1 MDKVISLN
9 IVNSQLLD
17 AGLLPY
23 IHFSQQGG
31 VIGSASDSD
40 WQLKSR
46 LNEVKA
52 QQCRILWLDG
62 QFCVEDLCGE
72 VFINQ
77 SSMPIGL
84 NSMASLNERDE
95 ITIGPYKIRV
105 SLGNEIERSSAM
117 TKQLSEMFDEL
128 QVSSDLTQTSVL
140 SVDSIPDV
148 KITVIDDPMQALDA
162 LEVQGKNKILSFS
175 SVDTGHKTEQ
185 SLIGSQILVSDKELT
200 MQADSEYTQDS
211 AIALKKHTYLDNFTM
226 DKNTLDLMESEL
238 HTDFDNH
245 SEPPIQ
251 AVGNHLTTG
260 PLFRGLGMQ
269 LGDVHDSEQMQAIS
283 VDLGTSLKA
292 AISGILSLHE
302 TANQGRY
309 QLMNK
314 NLQPIEDNPLR
325 LGLSYEDTI
334 KTLFDEDRSPV
345 HLSSAAAISESLKS
359 VEYHNQAVQ
368 TAIAE
373 ALDYI
378 LMAFSPEKLLKR
390 FNQYRK
396 SSDANLET
404 DDNWAWSMYEK
415 YYAELT
421 SNRQKGFEK
430 LFWEVFEQAYDRKL
444 RELQRDC

>member
-1 MDKVISLN
+1 M
-9 IVNSQLLD
+9 LD
-17 AGLLPY
+17 TGLLPY
-23 IHFSQQGG
+23 IRFTQQGG
-31 VIGSASDSD
+31 VIGSDPGSD
-40 WQLKSR
+40 WQLKNR

-52 QQCRILWLDG
+52 QQCRILWLDE

-72 VFINQ
+72 VFVNQ

-84 NSMASLNERDE
+84 NRMASLNENDE
-95 ITIGPYKIRV
+95 ISIGPYKVRI
-105 SLGNEIERSSAM
+105 SLGSENERSSAM
-117 TKQLSEMFDEL
+117 TKQLSEMFDEQTL
-128 QVSSDLTQTSVL
+128 SDLTQTSAL
-140 SVDSIPDV
+140 SAGSAPDV
-148 KITVIDDPMQALDA
+148 KLTAIDDPMQALDA
-162 LEVQGKNKILSFS
+162 LAQQGRNKVMSFTSDLEAEQETEV
-175 SVDTGHKTEQ
+175 
-185 SLIGSQILVSDKELT
+185 SLIDSQILSSDKELT

-226 DKNTLDLMESEL
+226 DEKTLDLLESEL
-238 HTDFDNH
+238 HTDLDNNSVSSIH
-245 SEPPIQ
+245 P
-251 AVGNHLTTG
+251 VGNHLTAG
-260 PLFRGLGMQ
+260 PLFRGLGVQ
-269 LGDVHDSEQMQAIS
+269 LGDVRNSEQMQAIS
-283 VDLGTSLKA
+283 VDLGTSLNA
-292 AISGILSLHE
+292 AISGILSLHD
-302 TANQGRY
+302 TASQGRY

-325 LGLSYEDTI
+325 LGLNYEDTI
-334 KTLFDEDRSPV
+334 KTLFDNDRSPV
-345 HLSSAAAISESLKS
+345 HLSPAAAISESLKS
-359 VEYHNQAVQ
+359 VEHHNQAVQ

-396 SSDANLET
+396 SSDASLET
-404 DDNWAWSMYEK
+404 GDKWAWSMYEK

>member
-9 IVNSQLLD
+9 IVNSQMLD

-23 IHFSQQGG
+23 IRFTKQGG
-31 VIGSASDSD
+31 VIGSSPGAD
-40 WQLKSR
+40 WQLKHR

-52 QQCRILWLDG
+52 QQCRILWLDE

-72 VFINQ
+72 VFVNQ

-84 NSMASLNERDE
+84 NRMASLNENDE
-95 ITIGPYKIRV
+95 ISIGPYKVRI
-105 SLGNEIERSSAM
+105 SLGSENERSSAM
-117 TKQLSEMFDEL
+117 TKQLSEMFDEQAL
-128 QVSSDLTQTSVL
+128 SDLTQTSAL
-140 SVDSIPDV
+140 SAGLVAEV
-148 KITVIDDPMQALDA
+148 KLAAIDDPMQALDA
-162 LEVQGKNKILSFS
+162 LEQQGRNKVLSFTS
-175 SVDTGHKTEQ
+175 LDPEQETEM
-185 SLIGSQILVSDKELT
+185 SLIDSQLLGSDKELT

-226 DKNTLDLMESEL
+226 DEKTLDLLESEL
-238 HTDFDNH
+238 HTDFDKNSVPSIH
-245 SEPPIQ
+245 P
-251 AVGNHLTTG
+251 VGNHLTAG
-260 PLFRGLGMQ
+260 PLFRGLGVQ
-269 LGDVHDSEQMQAIS
+269 LGDVRDSEQMQAIS
-283 VDLGTSLKA
+283 VDLGASLKA
-292 AISGILSLHE
+292 AISGILSLHD
-302 TANQGRY
+302 TASQGRY

-325 LGLSYEDTI
+325 LGLNYEDTV
-334 KTLFDEDRSPV
+334 KTLFDDDRSPV
-345 HLSSAAAISESLKS
+345 HLSSASAITESLQS
-359 VEYHNQAVQ
+359 VEQHNQAVQ
-368 TAIAE
+368 TAISE

-390 FNQYRK
+390 FSQYRK

-404 DDNWAWSMYEK
+404 GDKWAWSMYEK

>member
-1 MDKVISLN
+1 M
-9 IVNSQLLD
+9 LD

-23 IHFSQQGG
+23 IRFTKQGG
-31 VIGSASDSD
+31 VIGSSPDSD
-40 WQLKSR
+40 WQLKHR

-52 QQCRILWLDG
+52 QQCRILWLDE

-72 VFINQ
+72 VFVNQ
-77 SSMPIGL
+77 SSMPIGQ
-84 NSMASLNERDE
+84 NRMASLNENDE
-95 ITIGPYKIRV
+95 ISIGPYKVRI
-105 SLGNEIERSSAM
+105 SLGSESERSSAM
-117 TKQLSEMFDEL
+117 TKQLSEMFDEQAL
-128 QVSSDLTQTSVL
+128 SDLTQTSAL
-140 SVDSIPDV
+140 SAGSDPEV
-148 KITVIDDPMQALDA
+148 KLTAIDDPMQALDA
-162 LEVQGKNKILSFS
+162 LEQQGRNKILSFTS
-175 SVDTGHKTEQ
+175 LDPEQ
-185 SLIGSQILVSDKELT
+185 EAEVSLIDSQLLGSDKELT

-226 DKNTLDLMESEL
+226 DEKTLDLLESEL
-238 HTDFDNH
+238 HTDLDKNSVSSIH
-245 SEPPIQ
+245 S
-251 AVGNHLTTG
+251 VGNHLTAG
-260 PLFRGLGMQ
+260 PLFRGLGVK

-283 VDLGTSLKA
+283 VDLGASLKA
-292 AISGILSLHE
+292 AISGILSLHD
-302 TANQGRY
+302 TASQGRY

-325 LGLSYEDTI
+325 LGLNYEDTV
-334 KTLFDEDRSPV
+334 KTLFDDDRSPV
-345 HLSSAAAISESLKS
+345 HLSSASAITESLQS
-359 VEYHNQAVQ
+359 VEQHNQAVQ
-368 TAIAE
+368 TAISE

-404 DDNWAWSMYEK
+404 GDKWAWSMYEK

>member
-9 IVNSQLLD
+9 IVNSQILD

-23 IHFSQQGG
+23 IRFTKQGG
-31 VIGSASDSD
+31 VIGSDPGAD
-40 WQLKSR
+40 WQLKHR

-52 QQCRILWLDG
+52 QQCRILWLDE

-72 VFINQ
+72 VFVNQ

-84 NSMASLNERDE
+84 NRMASLNENDE
-95 ITIGPYKIRV
+95 ISIGPYKVRI
-105 SLGNEIERSSAM
+105 SLGSENERSSAM
-117 TKQLSEMFDEL
+117 TKQLSEMFDEQAL
-128 QVSSDLTQTSVL
+128 SDLTQTSAL
-140 SVDSIPDV
+140 SAGSVAEV
-148 KITVIDDPMQALDA
+148 KLAAIDDPMQALDA
-162 LEVQGKNKILSFS
+162 LEQQGRNKVLSFTS
-175 SVDTGHKTEQ
+175 LDPEQETEM
-185 SLIGSQILVSDKELT
+185 SLIDSQLLGSDKELT

-226 DKNTLDLMESEL
+226 DEKALDLLESEL
-238 HTDFDNH
+238 HTDFDKNSVPSIH
-245 SEPPIQ
+245 P
-251 AVGNHLTTG
+251 VGNHLTAG
-260 PLFRGLGMQ
+260 PLFRGLGVQ
-269 LGDVHDSEQMQAIS
+269 LGDVLDSEQMQAIS
-283 VDLGTSLKA
+283 VDLGASLKA
-292 AISGILSLHE
+292 AISGILSLHDS
-302 TANQGRY
+302 ASQGRY
-309 QLMNK
+309 RLMNK

-325 LGLSYEDTI
+325 LGLNYEDTV
-334 KTLFDEDRSPV
+334 KTLFDDDRSPV
-345 HLSSAAAISESLKS
+345 HLSSASAITESLQS
-359 VEYHNQAVQ
+359 VEQHNHAVQ
-368 TAIAE
+368 TAISE

-404 DDNWAWSMYEK
+404 GDKWAWSMYEK

>member
-9 IVNSQLLD
+9 IVNSQMLD

-23 IHFSQQGG
+23 IRFTKQGG
-31 VIGSASDSD
+31 VIGSDPGAD
-40 WQLKSR
+40 WQLKHR

-52 QQCRILWLDG
+52 QQCRILWLDE

-72 VFINQ
+72 VFVNQ

-84 NSMASLNERDE
+84 NRMASLNENDE
-95 ITIGPYKIRV
+95 ISIGPYKVRI
-105 SLGNEIERSSAM
+105 SLGSENERSSAM
-117 TKQLSEMFDEL
+117 TKQLSEMFDEQAL
-128 QVSSDLTQTSVL
+128 SDLTQTSAL
-140 SVDSIPDV
+140 SAGSVAEV
-148 KITVIDDPMQALDA
+148 KLAAIDDPMQALDA
-162 LEVQGKNKILSFS
+162 LEQQGRNKVLSFTS
-175 SVDTGHKTEQ
+175 LDPEQETEM
-185 SLIGSQILVSDKELT
+185 SLIDSQLLGSDKELT

-226 DKNTLDLMESEL
+226 DEKALALLESEL
-238 HTDFDNH
+238 HTDFDKNSVPSIH
-245 SEPPIQ
+245 P
-251 AVGNHLTTG
+251 VGNHLTAG
-260 PLFRGLGMQ
+260 PLFRGLGVQ
-269 LGDVHDSEQMQAIS
+269 LGEVLDSEQMQAIS
-283 VDLGTSLKA
+283 VDLGASLKA
-292 AISGILSLHE
+292 AISGILSLHDS
-302 TANQGRY
+302 ASQGRY
-309 QLMNK
+309 RLMNK

-325 LGLSYEDTI
+325 LGLNYEDTV
-334 KTLFDEDRSPV
+334 KTLFDDDRSPV
-345 HLSSAAAISESLKS
+345 HLSSASAITESLQS
-359 VEYHNQAVQ
+359 VEQHNHAVQ
-368 TAIAE
+368 TAISE

-404 DDNWAWSMYEK
+404 GDKWAWSMYEK

>member
-9 IVNSQLLD
+9 IVNSQILD

-23 IHFSQQGG
+23 IRFTKQGG
-31 VIGSASDSD
+31 VIGSSPGAD
-40 WQLKSR
+40 WQLKHR

-52 QQCRILWLDG
+52 QQCRILWLDE

-72 VFINQ
+72 VFVNQ

-84 NSMASLNERDE
+84 NRMASLNENDE
-95 ITIGPYKIRV
+95 ISIGPYKVRI
-105 SLGNEIERSSAM
+105 SLGSENERSSAM
-117 TKQLSEMFDEL
+117 TKQLSEMCDEQAL
-128 QVSSDLTQTSVL
+128 SDLTQTSAL
-140 SVDSIPDV
+140 SAGSVAEV
-148 KITVIDDPMQALDA
+148 KLTAIDDPMQALDA
-162 LEVQGKNKILSFS
+162 LEQQGRNKVLSFTS
-175 SVDTGHKTEQ
+175 LDPEQETEM
-185 SLIGSQILVSDKELT
+185 SLIDSQLLGSDKELT

-226 DKNTLDLMESEL
+226 DEKALDLLESEL
-238 HTDFDNH
+238 HTDFDKNSVPSIH
-245 SEPPIQ
+245 P
-251 AVGNHLTTG
+251 VGNHLTAG
-260 PLFRGLGMQ
+260 PLFRGLGVQ
-269 LGDVHDSEQMQAIS
+269 LGDVLDSEQMQAIS
-283 VDLGTSLKA
+283 VDLGASLKA
-292 AISGILSLHE
+292 AISGILSLHD
-302 TANQGRY
+302 TASQGRY

-325 LGLSYEDTI
+325 LGLNYEDKV
-334 KTLFDEDRSPV
+334 KTLFDDDRSPV
-345 HLSSAAAISESLKS
+345 HLSSASAITESLQS
-359 VEYHNQAVQ
+359 VEQHNQAVQ
-368 TAIAE
+368 TAISE

-396 SSDANLET
+396 SSDASLET
-404 DDNWAWSMYEK
+404 GDKWAWSMYEK

>member
-9 IVNSQLLD
+9 IVNSQMLD

-23 IHFSQQGG
+23 IRFTKQGG
-31 VIGSASDSD
+31 VIGSDPGAD
-40 WQLKSR
+40 WQLKHR

-52 QQCRILWLDG
+52 QQCRILWLDE

-72 VFINQ
+72 VFVNQ

-84 NSMASLNERDE
+84 NRMASLNENDE
-95 ITIGPYKIRV
+95 ISIGPYKVRI
-105 SLGNEIERSSAM
+105 SLGSENERSSAM
-117 TKQLSEMFDEL
+117 TKQLSEMFDEQAL
-128 QVSSDLTQTSVL
+128 SDLTQTSAL
-140 SVDSIPDV
+140 SAGSVAEV
-148 KITVIDDPMQALDA
+148 KLAAIDDPMQALDA
-162 LEVQGKNKILSFS
+162 LEQQGRNKVLSFTS
-175 SVDTGHKTEQ
+175 LDPEQETEM
-185 SLIGSQILVSDKELT
+185 SLIDSQLLGSDKELT

-226 DKNTLDLMESEL
+226 DEKTLDLLESEL
-238 HTDFDNH
+238 HTDFDKNSVPSIH
-245 SEPPIQ
+245 P
-251 AVGNHLTTG
+251 VGNHLTAG
-260 PLFRGLGMQ
+260 PLFRGLGVQ
-269 LGDVHDSEQMQAIS
+269 LGDVLDSEQMQAIS
-283 VDLGTSLKA
+283 VDLGASLKA
-292 AISGILSLHE
+292 AISGILSLHY
-302 TANQGRY
+302 TASQGRY

-325 LGLSYEDTI
+325 LGLNYEDTV
-334 KTLFDEDRSPV
+334 KTLFDDDRSPV
-345 HLSSAAAISESLKS
+345 HLSSASAITESLQS
-359 VEYHNQAVQ
+359 VEQHNQAVQ
-368 TAIAE
+368 TAISE

-404 DDNWAWSMYEK
+404 GDKWAWSMYEK

>member
-9 IVNSQLLD
+9 IVNSQMLD

-23 IHFSQQGG
+23 IRFTKQGG
-31 VIGSASDSD
+31 VIGSDPGAD
-40 WQLKSR
+40 WQLKHR

-52 QQCRILWLDG
+52 QQCRILWLDE

-72 VFINQ
+72 VFVNQ

-84 NSMASLNERDE
+84 NRMASLNENDE
-95 ITIGPYKIRV
+95 ISIGPYKVRI
-105 SLGNEIERSSAM
+105 SLGSENERSSAM
-117 TKQLSEMFDEL
+117 TKQLSEMFDEQAL
-128 QVSSDLTQTSVL
+128 SDLTQTSAL
-140 SVDSIPDV
+140 SAGSVAEV
-148 KITVIDDPMQALDA
+148 KLAAIDDPMQALDA
-162 LEVQGKNKILSFS
+162 LEQQGRNKVLSFTS
-175 SVDTGHKTEQ
+175 LDPEQETEM
-185 SLIGSQILVSDKELT
+185 SLIDSQLLGSDKELT

-226 DKNTLDLMESEL
+226 DEKALDLLESEL
-238 HTDFDNH
+238 HTDFDKNSVPSIH
-245 SEPPIQ
+245 P
-251 AVGNHLTTG
+251 VGNHLTAG
-260 PLFRGLGMQ
+260 PLFRGLGVQ
-269 LGDVHDSEQMQAIS
+269 LGDVLDSEQMQAIS
-283 VDLGTSLKA
+283 VDLGASLKA
-292 AISGILSLHE
+292 AISGILSLHDS
-302 TANQGRY
+302 ASQGRY
-309 QLMNK
+309 RLMNK

-325 LGLSYEDTI
+325 LGLNYEDTV
-334 KTLFDEDRSPV
+334 KTLFDDDRSPV
-345 HLSSAAAISESLKS
+345 HLSSASAITESLQS
-359 VEYHNQAVQ
+359 VEQHNHAVQ
-368 TAIAE
+368 TAISE

-404 DDNWAWSMYEK
+404 GDKWAWSMYEK

>member
-1 MDKVISLN
+1 M
-9 IVNSQLLD
+9 LD

-23 IHFSQQGG
+23 IRFTKQGG
-31 VIGSASDSD
+31 VIGSDPGAD
-40 WQLKSR
+40 WQLKHR

-52 QQCRILWLDG
+52 QQCRILWLDE

-72 VFINQ
+72 VFVNQ

-84 NSMASLNERDE
+84 NRMASLNENDE
-95 ITIGPYKIRV
+95 ISIGPYKVRI
-105 SLGNEIERSSAM
+105 SLGSENERSSAM
-117 TKQLSEMFDEL
+117 TKQLSEMFDEQAL
-128 QVSSDLTQTSVL
+128 SDLTQTSAL
-140 SVDSIPDV
+140 SAGSVAEV
-148 KITVIDDPMQALDA
+148 KLAAIDDPMQALDA
-162 LEVQGKNKILSFS
+162 LEQQGRNKVLSFTS
-175 SVDTGHKTEQ
+175 LDPEQETEM
-185 SLIGSQILVSDKELT
+185 SLIDSQLLGSDKELT

-226 DKNTLDLMESEL
+226 DEKALDLLESEL
-238 HTDFDNH
+238 HTDFDKNSVPSIH
-245 SEPPIQ
+245 P
-251 AVGNHLTTG
+251 VGNHLTAG
-260 PLFRGLGMQ
+260 PLFRGLGVQ
-269 LGDVHDSEQMQAIS
+269 LGDVLDSEQMQAIS
-283 VDLGTSLKA
+283 VDLGASLKA
-292 AISGILSLHE
+292 AISGILSLHDS
-302 TANQGRY
+302 ASQGRY
-309 QLMNK
+309 RLMNK

-325 LGLSYEDTI
+325 LGLNYEDTV
-334 KTLFDEDRSPV
+334 KTLFDDDRSPV
-345 HLSSAAAISESLKS
+345 HLSSASAITESLQS
-359 VEYHNQAVQ
+359 VEQHNHAVQ
-368 TAIAE
+368 TAISE

-404 DDNWAWSMYEK
+404 GDKWAWSMYEK

>member
-9 IVNSQLLD
+9 IVNSQMLD

-23 IHFSQQGG
+23 IRFTKQGG
-31 VIGSASDSD
+31 VIGSDPGAD
-40 WQLKSR
+40 WQLKHR

-52 QQCRILWLDG
+52 QQCRILWLDE

-72 VFINQ
+72 VFVNQ

-84 NSMASLNERDE
+84 NRMASLNENDE
-95 ITIGPYKIRV
+95 ISIGPYKVRI
-105 SLGNEIERSSAM
+105 SLGSENERSSAM
-117 TKQLSEMFDEL
+117 TKQLSEMFDEQAL
-128 QVSSDLTQTSVL
+128 SDLTQTSAL
-140 SVDSIPDV
+140 SAGSVAEV
-148 KITVIDDPMQALDA
+148 KLAAIDDPMQALDA
-162 LEVQGKNKILSFS
+162 LEQQGRNKVLSFTS
-175 SVDTGHKTEQ
+175 LDPEQ
-185 SLIGSQILVSDKELT
+185 EIEMSLIDSQLLGSDKELT

-226 DKNTLDLMESEL
+226 DEKALDLLESEL
-238 HTDFDNH
+238 HTDFDKNSVPSIH
-245 SEPPIQ
+245 PE
-251 AVGNHLTTG
+251 GNHLTAG
-260 PLFRGLGMQ
+260 PLFRGLGVQ
-269 LGDVHDSEQMQAIS
+269 LGDVLDSEQMQAIS
-283 VDLGTSLKA
+283 VDLGASLKA
-292 AISGILSLHE
+292 AISGILSLHDS
-302 TANQGRY
+302 ASQGRY
-309 QLMNK
+309 RLMNK

-325 LGLSYEDTI
+325 LGLNYEDTV
-334 KTLFDEDRSPV
+334 KTLFDDDRSPV
-345 HLSSAAAISESLKS
+345 HLSSASAITESLQS
-359 VEYHNQAVQ
+359 VEQHNHAVQ
-368 TAIAE
+368 TAISE

-404 DDNWAWSMYEK
+404 GDKWAWSMYEK